1 MPDSRAPA
9 SPWWRSLVK
18 PFGRRRSAP
27 ALRAEPKVKP
37 RVMYLVR
44 NFPQVTQTYIKNE
57 IDALWDDYEIS
68 LISLTHPNV
77 PYKRHIPF
85 QRIED
90 LGLIRE
96 QIEEFRP
103 GVLHCHYLSN
113 APTFAALIRDHRV
126 ETPFTFRAHSYD
138 AMGSSAFAAQAA
150 PVINHELCLGVLA
163 YPYTRPLLE
172 GAGIRP
178 DRIHDCFPV
187 VNVPKFHDR
196 SPNGTAVM
204 NIGAAIPKKRMED
217 FVDLAAMTPGLEFDL
232 YGVGWVVDELRQYK
246 ASKGAPVN
254 IIDPVEPDDMPGEY
268 KRHAWLVYTACREMK
283 TVGWPMAVAEAQASG
298 VGVCMPNLRPDL
310 REFVGASTILYDTI
324 DEVADLIRRPPA
336 AELREAGFE
345 NARKSDIWRHKTVLT
360 DLWAPVLDRQPRAE
374 SRIAASV
381 G

>member
-1 MPDSRAPA
+1 MPDA
-9 SPWWRSLVK
+9 SSSPSSWWRDLIK
-18 PFGRRRSAP
+18 PFGSRPSAP
-27 ALRAEPKVKP
+27 AKSATPQAKP
-37 RVMYLVR
+37 RVMYIVR

-57 IDALWDDYEIS
+57 IEALWDEYEIS

-103 GVLHCHYLSN
+103 GVLHCHYISN
-113 APTFAALIRDHRV
+113 APTFDALIREHGLQ
-126 ETPFTFRAHSYD
+126 TPFTIRAHSYD
-138 AMGSSAFAAQAA
+138 AMASSAFAERAE

-163 YPYTRPLLE
+163 YPFTRPLLE

-178 DRIHDCFPV
+178 DKIHDCFPV
-187 VNVPKFHDR
+187 VNVPKFYDP
-196 SPNGTAVM
+196 SPNGAGVM

-217 FVDLAAMTPGLEFDL
+217 FVDLAAMTPGFDFDL
-232 YGVGWVVDELRQYK
+232 YGVGWVVDELREYN

-254 IIDPVEPDDMPGEY
+254 IIDPVEPDDMPAEY
-268 KRHAWLVYTACREMK
+268 KRHAWLVYTACRQMK

-310 REFVGASTILYDTI
+310 REFVGSSTVLYDSI
-324 DEVADLIRRPPA
+324 EEVAELIRQPPS
-336 AELREAGFE
+336 EEMREAGFE
-345 NARKSDIWRHKTVLT
+345 NARKSDIWRHKRVLT
-360 DLWAPVLDRQPRAE
+360 DLWAPALITQSATPRL
-374 SRIAASV
+374 SPH
-381 G
+381 